1 MKLQRA
7 NLTPAEGI
15 EIYEEALASLGALCE
30 RTWHDR
36 LNVLAEGAAARLWN
50 VDGGL
55 HEVELQFVPRE
66 ATEARDAE
74 RQIFAGCPLS
84 FKLSEAVRSGP
95 LTLERVYCDDGS
107 PLRAPDPAVAE
118 KHWRAMHPEIKFWR
132 MATPMTVDHHFGLVA
147 IIRCEIQAID
157 QRWSVHRVAL
167 SLTDGKKDSDLAEK
181 IAFQIASQPPSNLLW
196 PSTQAAHAA
205 TWLHAVIQH
214 EMAGELAEV
223 RERQEKSLRRELE
236 RIDNYFVL
244 YERDLSAR
252 AQRSRAESTKAKLD
266 QRLSAAKT
274 ERTRRRMDQILRHEI
289 RVIPHIDALLLTAEK
304 AWRGRIQLDA
314 GGREAESALYVPRS
328 RQWRI
333 EKREGI

>member
-7 NLTPAEGI
+7 SLTPSEAI
-15 EIYEEALASLGALCE
+15 EIYEEALTSLGALCE

-36 LNVLAEGAAARLWN
+36 LNVVAEGAAARLWN
-50 VDGGL
+50 VNGGL
-55 HEVELQFVPRE
+55 HEVELQFAPRE

-74 RQIFAGCPLS
+74 RQVFAGCPLS
-84 FKLSEAVRSGP
+84 FKLCEAVRSGP
-95 LTLERVYCDDGS
+95 LTLERIYCDDGS

-118 KHWRAMHPEIKFWR
+118 KHWRTMHPETKFWR
-132 MATPMTVDHHFGLVA
+132 MATPMTVDYHFGLVA

-167 SLTDGKKDSDLAEK
+167 SLTDGNADPDLAEK

-196 PSTQAAHAA
+196 PSMQAALCAS
-205 TWLHAVIQH
+205 WLHDAIHH
-214 EMAGELAEV
+214 EMADELAEI
-223 RERQEKSLRRELE
+223 RQRQERSLRRELE
-236 RIDNYFVL
+236 RIDNYFAL

-274 ERTRRRMDQILRHEI
+274 ERTRRRTDQILRHEI

-314 GGREAESALYVPRS
+314 GGREAEPALYVPRS

-333 EKREGI
+333 ERR